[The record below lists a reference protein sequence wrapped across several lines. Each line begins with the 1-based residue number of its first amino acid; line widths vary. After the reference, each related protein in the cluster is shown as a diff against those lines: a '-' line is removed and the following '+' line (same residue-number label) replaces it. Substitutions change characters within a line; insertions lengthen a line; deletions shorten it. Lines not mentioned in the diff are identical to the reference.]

1 MVGVYWKGVILRVT
15 TSIDKFTILMLKLN
29 KYTLQNYFIY

>member
-1 MVGVYWKGVILRVT
+1 MVEVYWKGVILGVT